1 MNKSLKIDNMD
12 AKASSLPLDP
22 MADDSMA
29 TQQQPD
35 DANKKNNTG
44 VAAAVTGAAAAGA
57 GAAGYYAYNAMTDS
71 DVEIDGIIAEDEEIL
86 EEEPVD
92 EIGMAAVETPAA
104 TVQQTTGA
112 NTAPVQQTTG
122 GNTAPA
128 QTHTGNETPVQ
139 QIEVPVEQPVEPKV
153 ETPSEE
159 IIEEEIVEI
168 PEDPVINP
176 QIEVSD
182 PDEIAEALIA
192 VEEIDEN
199 DFDGTQPFAFT
210 DIDTVYDIDGNATV
224 EARYI
229 DENGQAGVMIDLD
242 GDGVFDIL
250 EEDGGAVYQVNDES
264 FLTVGD
270 AEYDVESGYIAYD
283 ESQDTMIDDDPTD
296 DIIDSEDFA

>member
-1 MNKSLKIDNMD
+1 MD
-12 AKASSLPLDP
+12 TKASSLPLDP

-29 TQQQPD
+29 AQQPED
-35 DANKKNNTG
+35 SNKKNNSA
-44 VAAAVTGAAAAGA
+44 VAAGVTGAAAAGA
-57 GAAGYYAYNAMTDS
+57 AAAGYYAYNAVTGS
-71 DVEIDGIIAEDEEIL
+71 DDIEIDGIIVEDDEIL

-92 EIGMAAVETPAA
+92 EIGVAAAESPAT

-112 NTAPVQQTTG
+112 PAAPVQHTTG
-122 GNTAPA
+122 GNTAPTET
-128 QTHTGNETPVQ
+128 QTGNQTPVQ
-139 QIEVPVEQPVEPKV
+139 SIETPVEQPVETQV
-153 ETPSEE
+153 ETPAEE
-159 IIEEEIVEI
+159 VIEEIVEI

-199 DFDGTQPFAFT
+199 DFDGTQPFSFT

-229 DENGQAGVMIDLD
+229 DESGQTGVMIDLD

-250 EEDGGAVYQVNDES
+250 EEDGGAVYRVDDES

-283 ESQDTMIDDDPTD
+283 ESQDSMIDDDPTG

>member
-1 MNKSLKIDNMD
+1 MD
-12 AKASSLPLDP
+12 SKASSLPLDP
-22 MADDSMA
+22 MADDTPA

-35 DANKKNNTG
+35 NANKKSNTG
-44 VAAAVTGAAAAGA
+44 VAAAATGAAAAGA
-57 GAAGYYAYNAMTDS
+57 GAAAYYAYNAMTGS
-71 DVEIDGIIAEDEEIL
+71 DTADIDAIIVEDDEIL

-92 EIGMAAVETPAA
+92 EIEVAATGNHEATAQQQATVAGETP
-104 TVQQTTGA
+104 VQH
-112 NTAPVQQTTG
+112 TTG
-122 GNTAPA
+122 GNTAPT
-128 QTHTGNETPVQ
+128 QTQVGTETPAQ
-139 QIEVPVEQPVEPKV
+139 NIETPVEQPVETPTEPV
-153 ETPSEE
+153 IETPGEEKIEE
-159 IIEEEIVEI
+159 IEETVEY
-168 PEDPVINP
+168 PADPVINP

-210 DIDTVYDIDGNATV
+210 DVETVYDIDGNATV

-229 DENGQAGVMIDLD
+229 DEDGQTGVMIDLD

-250 EEDGGAVYQVNDES
+250 EEDGGAIYQVNSEG

-270 AEYDVESGYIAYD
+270 AELDAETGYIAYD
-283 ESQDTMIDDDPTD
+283 EDLDSMIDDDPTD